1 MIASA
6 SVPDGFEVHVQHF
19 YYPLLLN
26 LRVSCLFSFIRRD
39 EKVKRNY
46 FKMLKREESKKV
58 AAGALGNSNLEPLG
72 ERSTGKKEDPV
83 TAKKMA
89 AAFEA
94 RRKEAERKQKKVEKW
109 LD

>member
-1 MIASA
+1 M
-6 SVPDGFEVHVQHF
+6 PDGFEIPHLCYLF
-19 YYPLLLN
+19 
-26 LRVSCLFSFIRRD
+26 VSCIFSLIRKD
-39 EKVKRNY
+39 DKVKRNY

-94 RRKEAERKQKKVEKW
+94 RRMEAERKQKKVEKW
-109 LD
+109 LDL

>member
-1 MIASA
+1 
-6 SVPDGFEVHVQHF
+6 
-19 YYPLLLN
+19 
-26 LRVSCLFSFIRRD
+26 
-39 EKVKRNY
+39 
-46 FKMLKREESKKV
+46 MLKREESKKV

-109 LD
+109 LDL